1 MLAPEVLEPVRLA
14 VAALLDKKAFQVV
27 CLELTELTSFADSF
41 VLCSAAS
48 DRQVGAL
55 ADEVERRLRAGG
67 RRPLHVEGEGATGW
81 MLLDYGDF
89 IVHVFTEER
98 RSYYAL
104 DSLWGDAPRLDLEAL
119 GVDLHG
125 TAGRA

>member
-1 MLAPEVLEPVRLA
+1 MLAPEILEPVRLA

>member
-1 MLAPEVLEPVRLA
+1 MLAPEILEPVRLA
-14 VAALLDKKAFQVV
+14 VAALLDKKGFQVV
-27 CLELTELTSFADSF
+27 CLELSELTSFADSF

-55 ADEVERRLRAGG
+55 ADEVQRRLRAGG

-119 GVDLHG
+119 GVGPHG

>member
-27 CLELTELTSFADSF
+27 CLELSELTSFADSF

-48 DRQVGAL
+48 DRQAGAL
-55 ADEVERRLRAGG
+55 ADEVQRRLRAAG
-67 RRPLHVEGEGATGW
+67 RRPLHVEGDGATGW
-81 MLLDYGDF
+81 VLLDYGDF

-119 GVDLHG
+119 GVDPHG

>member
-1 MLAPEVLEPVRLA
+1 MLAPEVLEPVRLT

-27 CLELTELTSFADSF
+27 CIELSELTSFADSF

-48 DRQVGAL
+48 DRQIGAL
-55 ADEVERRLRAGG
+55 VDEVQRRLRAGG
-67 RRPLHVEGEGATGW
+67 WRPLHCEGEGSTGW
-81 MLLDYGDF
+81 VLLDYGDF

-119 GVDLHG
+119 GVDPRD